1 MKKIGAPRC
10 VPGGRGGGDGV
21 GGAAGGVVELH
32 HVEDGEDC
40 GGESEI
46 SLRRITSNCFRD
58 DILKQNLFLRK

>member
-1 MKKIGAPRC
+1 MNKIGAPRC

-40 GGESEI
+40 GGEKRNI
-46 SLRRITSNCFRD
+46 DKDN
-58 DILKQNLFLRK
+58 